1 MRKDSSKLMIAELF
15 KIILAYLSGEWL
27 TVLYLTGFLGLKLK
41 LKSEFML
48 QFSASQHNLAQVSIA
63 NTST

>member
-1 MRKDSSKLMIAELF
+1 MQKDSSKLMIAELF

-48 QFSASQHNLAQVSIA
+48 QFSASQHS
-63 NTST
+63 